1 MPQHNRAQEV
11 TVEVLISLWDGYVQ
25 KLLGAGVAANL
36 VAESL
41 WAAGSRAE
49 SLHATGS
56 ALEKLEAAADRLE
69 NVTGDHCGYS
79 GPERRGPGRPWSGPN
94 QKLRT
99 G

>member
-1 MPQHNRAQEV
+1 MPQHDRAPEV
-11 TVEVLISLWDGYVQ
+11 TVDVLIRLWDGYVQ
-25 KLLGAGVAANL
+25 KLLGAGVPASL

-56 ALEKLEAAADRLE
+56 ALEKLEAAAERLE
-69 NVTGDHCGYS
+69 NVTGDDGGYL
-79 GPERRGPGRPWSGPN
+79 GPERRGPARPWSEPN

>member
-1 MPQHNRAQEV
+1 MPQNNRAPEV
-11 TVEVLISLWDGYVQ
+11 TVDVLIRLWDGYVQ

-49 SLHATGS
+49 FLHATGS
-56 ALEKLEAAADRLE
+56 ALEKLEAAAERLE
-69 NVTGDHCGYS
+69 YLTGEDGGYS